1 MENEPMAL
9 SKIKGDEIT
18 TDVSINN
25 ESKIIDLYRGASSKP
40 VTQKQQ
46 DQLLSPIEPK
56 DVEIKPDGSPYLP
69 QVKYRRKLNQTFGP
83 MGWALMAVD
92 DLKMK
97 GNVLYRRYVLIV
109 GDRYVA
115 EAIGSQ
121 QYFENNPN
129 MDYADAAEGVKSNAL
144 ERCCKDLGVA
154 SELWDPNYINQWK
167 SEYAVQ
173 VMAPIRGQMKKLW
186 RRKDRP
192 QFDGEGKQIEKPEVI
207 TNKQSQDQSP
217 LEYNE
222 PPPEHNNS
230 GSKPLITDK
239 QRKRMYAIAR
249 NAGFNDEQFKDELIR
264 MGFESS
270 ADVTIDVYND
280 ICSHFESFGKQA

>member
-92 DLKMK
+92 DL
-97 GNVLYRRYVLIV
+97 N
-109 GDRYVA
+109 
-115 EAIGSQ
+115 
-121 QYFENNPN
+121 
-129 MDYADAAEGVKSNAL
+129 
-144 ERCCKDLGVA
+144 ERQCSL
-154 SELWDPNYINQWK
+154 SE
-167 SEYAVQ
+167 
-173 VMAPIRGQMKKLW
+173 
-186 RRKDRP
+186 
-192 QFDGEGKQIEKPEVI
+192 
-207 TNKQSQDQSP
+207 
-217 LEYNE
+217 
-222 PPPEHNNS
+222 
-230 GSKPLITDK
+230 
-239 QRKRMYAIAR
+239 
-249 NAGFNDEQFKDELIR
+249 
-264 MGFESS
+264 
-270 ADVTIDVYND
+270 
-280 ICSHFESFGKQA
+280 ICPYSR